1 MTIRTLTAWG
11 INSTGRDGA
20 KGLYISS
27 VIHEGILTAIGPE
40 VQVQFGSAEIASV
53 LATLAEAYPQAI
65 KAAAD
70 QIRADEEHYGPP
82 PTGADAYDQWAFARY
97 GDGPVPPAAD
107 GPDLI
112 GEIFK
117 RDGRRTWCAE
127 TGDGSWE
134 SALPTRA

>member
-40 VQVQFGSAEIASV
+40 VQVQFGSADIASV

-65 KAAAD
+65 TAAPD
-70 QIRADEEHYGPP
+70 QIRAGEEHYGPP
-82 PTGADAYDQWAFARY
+82 PPRATPYHPSSSTPYSAR
-97 GDGPVPPAAD
+97 PVPPAAV
-107 GPDLI
+107 
-112 GEIFK
+112 
-117 RDGRRTWCAE
+117 
-127 TGDGSWE
+127 
-134 SALPTRA
+134 